1 VPIQTQPSDL
11 PPCAGAGLFT
21 STNPELRRV
30 VPENVGDRVCVK
42 LVYVVLEA
50 QYQSAVSNAVKN
62 INAKNDKVRSSR
74 SRGPDTRDQR

>member
-1 VPIQTQPSDL
+1 M
-11 PPCAGAGLFT
+11 
-21 STNPELRRV
+21 